1 MLRSR
6 ILFQDLATF
15 TLARGLRDI
24 KRREEEDAANGQ
36 DGSSR
41 ARSKRPAHEDDLRGE
56 QPHEEKARLLAAEG
70 RSPVTE
76 LDSGPLENTLVSGSL
91 ESLRIASPPPTGT
104 SNWAEQN
111 GVDSAT
117 SQQELSEKARGKMRQ
132 RTQSLD
138 GSLSIERAAAAAVG
152 RNGFVPTQE
161 WVTSWQQGSVTFL
174 SFEPHSSGL
183 LLCSRLPLDS
193 VLVTISD
200 LLPKVQEI
208 QSSMNRPSTSPA
220 VLDFLRVVN
229 LKPILPQ
236 RPPSSPRP
244 FVWTESSLVWLTS
257 LLWGDIY
264 VKGMSP
270 LGIWNGSNVRLFY
283 VRHALPQS
291 RQITETVS
299 NVMGGILGRRDSGT
313 APRA

>member
-1 MLRSR
+1 
-6 ILFQDLATF
+6 
-15 TLARGLRDI
+15 
-24 KRREEEDAANGQ
+24 
-36 DGSSR
+36 
-41 ARSKRPAHEDDLRGE
+41 
-56 QPHEEKARLLAAEG
+56 
-70 RSPVTE
+70 
-76 LDSGPLENTLVSGSL
+76 LDSGPLENTLLGGSL

-104 SNWAEQN
+104 SNWAEQSSIA
-111 GVDSAT
+111 SAID
-117 SQQELSEKARGKMRQ
+117 QEELSEKARGKMRQ
-132 RTQSLD
+132 RTESLD
-138 GSLSIERAAAAAVG
+138 GGLNIERAAAAAVG

-161 WVTSWQQGSVTFL
+161 WVTSWQQGSAPFL
-174 SFEPHSSGL
+174 LFETHSSDL
-183 LLCSRLPLDS
+183 RLHSRLPLDS
-193 VLVTISD
+193 ILVTISD
-200 LLPKVQEI
+200 LIPKVQEI

-236 RPPSSPRP
+236 QPPSSPRP

-264 VKGMSP
+264 LKGMSP

-299 NVMGGILGRRDSGT
+299 NVMGGILGRRDSST